1 MTIKVINPNVLVE
14 PQGYAHLGIATGPRT
29 VYLAG
34 QVAQD
39 VDGAVVGVGDL
50 AAQTEQALMN
60 VSVALDAAGA
70 TFDDV
75 AKSTIYVVGWT
86 AEKMG
91 PLFEGL
97 GRASARLGID
107 DALRPTT
114 LVGVAALAAP
124 ELLVEFDVTAVL
136 D

>member
-1 MTIKVINPNVLVE
+1 MTIKVMNPNGLVD
-14 PQGYAHLGIATGPRT
+14 PRVYAQVGIATGTRT

-50 AAQTEQALMN
+50 AEQTEHALMN
-60 VSVALDAAGA
+60 VSIGLHAAGA

-75 AKSTIYVVGWT
+75 AKTTIYVVGWQP
-86 AEKMG
+86 EKLAL
-91 PLFEGL
+91 LFEGL
-97 GRASARLGID
+97 GRAAARLGID
-107 DALRPTT
+107 AVRPTT
-114 LVGVAALAAP
+114 MIGVEALAAP